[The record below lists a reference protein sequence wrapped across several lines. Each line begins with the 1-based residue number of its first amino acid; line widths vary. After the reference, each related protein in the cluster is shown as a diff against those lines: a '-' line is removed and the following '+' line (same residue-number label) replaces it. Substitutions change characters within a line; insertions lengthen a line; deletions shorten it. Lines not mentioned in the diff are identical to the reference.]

1 MTVRSGMVA
10 SVLVAAMPPVGCL
23 SYRHDHR
30 EDEDGA
36 PGADERDGD
45 QCVDG
50 HSEPY
55 SSRRYCAAAG
65 AQRVVISRCPPSSFT
80 DDRERLGVIARI
92 SPRVAIRWNHGREP
106 DGVLGGDRP
115 PAVTR
120 SPAVEGM
127 AAPDLRARTPCA
139 TS

>member
-1 MTVRSGMVA
+1 MVA
-10 SVLVAAMPPVGCL
+10 SVLVAAMPPVSCL

-36 PGADERDGD
+36 PGANERDGD

-55 SSRRYCAAAG
+55 SSRQYRAAAAAAG
-65 AQRVVISRCPPSSFT
+65 ALRAVISRCLPSS
-80 DDRERLGVIARI
+80 
-92 SPRVAIRWNHGREP
+92 SPMTANGSMQSPTSHLASRSAGITAGSR
-106 DGVLGGDRP
+106 GDRP

-120 SPAVEGM
+120 SQAVEGM
-127 AAPDLRARTPCA
+127 AAPEPLRSYTLRDELK
-139 TS
+139 